1 MSVHLIKLCVGID
14 DVQHLADWQQTR
26 MAQARDNVKKGGDK
40 TSRTTHP
47 WHVTRN
53 RPRRGAE
60 VLDGGSIY
68 WVIKRVI
75 RVRQRIVGF
84 EDVIGED
91 GRLRTAL
98 VLDPELVTTMAKA
111 HRAFQGWRYLDPAK
125 APADATGSQGGAD
138 LPADLARELGDLG
151 LI

>member
-1 MSVHLIKLCVGID
+1 MTVHLIKLCVGVEDIE
-14 DVQHLADWQQTR
+14 HLAALQKTR
-26 MAQARDNVKKGGDK
+26 MADARKRGEK
-40 TSRTTHP
+40 TSRTTNP

-53 RPRRGAE
+53 RPRRGSE

-84 EDVIGED
+84 EDVMGSD
-91 GRLRTAL
+91 GKLRTAL
-98 VLDPELVTTMAKA
+98 VLDPELVATVPKS
-111 HRAFQGWRYLDPAK
+111 HRAFQGWRYFDPLG
-125 APADATGSQGGAD
+125 APIDLSSAEGGAD